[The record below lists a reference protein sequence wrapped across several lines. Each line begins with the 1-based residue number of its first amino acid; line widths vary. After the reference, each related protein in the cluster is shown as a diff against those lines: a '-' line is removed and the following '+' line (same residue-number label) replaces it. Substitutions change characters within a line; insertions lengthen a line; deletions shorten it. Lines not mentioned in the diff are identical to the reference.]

1 VTLVVDASIAVKWV
15 LPESDSERAAALRET
30 EPDLIAPVLL
40 VAEVGN
46 AVWKRARLGELTAQD
61 AIDAVATAIG
71 IIGALHPLEGLAARA
86 MKIATMLDHPIYDCF
101 YLALAERE
109 NIPLMTAD
117 RRLSAAAAGLASVKI
132 TTL

>member
-1 VTLVVDASIAVKWV
+1 VTLVVDASVAVKWV
-15 LPESDSERAAALRET
+15 LPESDSERAAALREN

-71 IIGALHPLEGLAARA
+71 IIGALHPLEGLAGRA
-86 MKIATMLDHPIYDCF
+86 MEIATMLDHPIYDCF